1 MLGISVIY
9 LYLCPLWG
17 ERVLHRLKLVFT
29 GNVANGQLYNVYSVF
44 ECFNEKL

>member
-1 MLGISVIY
+1 MRYQYY
-9 LYLCPLWG
+9 LPLFVSFFG
-17 ERVLHRLKLVFT
+17 GGGLHSLKLVFT